1 MKRKISKKIRKKI
14 KKEMGQEG
22 LNLMQLLTE
31 LADENG
37 EIHFDGSEE
46 ELSEE
51 LARLY
56 EARFGDS

>member
-1 MKRKISKKIRKKI
+1 MKRKIPKKIRKKI

-22 LNLMQLLTE
+22 LNLMQLLME
-31 LADENG
+31 LSDESG
-37 EIHFDGSEE
+37 EIRFDGSEE